1 MNMSIEINNSEKK
14 TLKTNEEAFALRE
27 IFNNIEAKKEN
38 KEIGIEN
45 IDNSINE
52 KYNIRNIELS
62 NLNGIEIR
70 PKNRYKSKLQKLL
83 FKKKL

>member
-1 MNMSIEINNSEKK
+1 MSIEINNSEKK
-14 TLKTNEEAFALRE
+14 DLKTNEEAFALRE

-38 KEIGIEN
+38 KEIEIEN

-52 KYNIRNIELS
+52 KYNIRNLELS
-62 NLNGIEIR
+62 NLNGIEIH

>member
-1 MNMSIEINNSEKK
+1 MSIEINNSEKK
-14 TLKTNEEAFALRE
+14 TLKTNEEAFVLRE

-38 KEIGIEN
+38 KEIGIKN

-52 KYNIRNIELS
+52 KYNIRNLELS
-62 NLNGIEIR
+62 NLNGIEIH

>member
-1 MNMSIEINNSEKK
+1 MSIEINNSEKK
-14 TLKTNEEAFALRE
+14 DLKTNEEAFALRE

-38 KEIGIEN
+38 KEIGIKN

-52 KYNIRNIELS
+52 KYNIRNLELS
-62 NLNGIEIR
+62 NLNGIEIH